1 MKLKYFKLFE
11 WIFYVFYL
19 GKGFV
24 LSLFWHPN
32 ILGGGGG
39 AWNVMALLVPDMR
52 VFIKWY
58 LIKLFQ
64 VARIMNAVFHDVVIH
79 LSVPAPIYF
88 TMVLLNESCIDELIM
103 LLEENLNKAC
113 IRILID
119 MSDQICRL
127 SVVFWLVLESSPD
140 YSIHSISVAT
150 ENQSALSLR

>member
-1 MKLKYFKLFE
+1 
-11 WIFYVFYL
+11 
-19 GKGFV
+19 
-24 LSLFWHPN
+24 
-32 ILGGGGG
+32 
-39 AWNVMALLVPDMR
+39 MALLVPDMR
-52 VFIKWY
+52 VFVKWY

-64 VARIMNAVFHDVVIH
+64 VARIMNSVFHDVFIH

-88 TMVLLNESCIDELIM
+88 TMVLLNESCIDEWIM

-150 ENQSALSLR
+150 EKQSALSLR